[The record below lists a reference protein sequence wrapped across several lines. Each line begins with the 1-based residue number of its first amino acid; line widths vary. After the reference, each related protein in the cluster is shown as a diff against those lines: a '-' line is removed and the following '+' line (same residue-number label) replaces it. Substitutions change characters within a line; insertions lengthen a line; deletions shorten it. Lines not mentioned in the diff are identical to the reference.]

1 MKTYLIRAG
10 VALLATQLLLPMTLS
25 AAGGS
30 SASSDDPQQE
40 AAAAYNLGLRHR
52 DKAWGL
58 EKKLATKTDEADRAK
73 IEAKIGKEYGKAI
86 DSFREA
92 IEANPKMHQA
102 YSSLGYALRKTG
114 DYDSSLT
121 AYNRALELEPS
132 YTEAIEY
139 RGEAFLGLNR
149 IDDAKEAYMELFR
162 SDRARAEELMTAMKT
177 WVEERAAEPGV
188 VDPDRLEQFSA
199 WVEERSAIAAQTAS
213 LVESSDR
220 SWD

>member
-114 DYDSSLT
+114 DYNSSLT